1 MRTLLH
7 SLLLGYFCLATAHLA
22 GGYEPIFMDR
32 SILESIDSAKEPV
45 FSKDLLAFIKR
56 LPPVEQIMAKGDSDI
71 TEEVRLAKA
80 RLAALLQPGQ
90 NLSAGDLA
98 PLVESTGVILI
109 LSQSEGETKVK
120 GSLSCVCIDKD
131 KGLFL
136 TALHPFQQADLAD
149 YAVILGHDGSISGV
163 ARTLLRKTEAD
174 IVLITTRS
182 PFPQQ
187 VRSIAPRPKLGERL
201 WVSGSCPG
209 AAFFQLGASAARV
222 NIPDWKTL
230 GRLRAKSFDVD
241 RGFPNGLSGG
251 GVFNATGELAGIA
264 TKNIS
269 ISSHGTGGAALQ
281 MGRSVEVLPLLE
293 ELQ

>member
-1 MRTLLH
+1 MRNLLH
-7 SLLLGYFCLATAHLA
+7 KILAGALCLATTNLSTAN
-22 GGYEPIFMDR
+22 EPIFMDR
-32 SILESIDSAKEPV
+32 DLLESIDSAKEPV

-56 LPPVEQIMAKGDSDI
+56 LPRVEQIMAKRDGDI
-71 TEEVRLAKA
+71 VEEARLAKA

-90 NLSAGDLA
+90 NLPPGEAVPLA
-98 PLVESTGVILI
+98 ESTGIILM
-109 LSQSEGETKVK
+109 LSQSEGQAKVK
-120 GSLSCVCIDKD
+120 GALSCVCIDKE

-149 YAVILGHDGSISGV
+149 CAVIVGHDGSISGV

-187 VRSIAPRPKLGERL
+187 VRGLAPPPKIGEPL

-209 AAFFQLGASAARV
+209 VAFFQLGASAARV
-222 NIPDWKTL
+222 NIPDWKML

-251 GVFNATGELAGIA
+251 GVFTATGELAGI
-264 TKNIS
+264 TTRNIS
-269 ISSHGTGGAALQ
+269 VSSHGEGGAALQ
-281 MGRSVEVLPLLE
+281 LGRSVEVFPLAE